1 MNGPMPARSAADNT
15 GGTGRALL
23 NQAVVIRNPLGLH
36 VRAARKFVETARRF
50 GSAVTVRNA
59 EGTRRADGRSISDLI
74 LLGAPE
80 GTELIVEV
88 DGEDAPVAL
97 PALADVLAAPS
108 ADDGEDVPET
118 AG

>member
-1 MNGPMPARSAADNT
+1 VNGPMPARSADDT
-15 GGTGRALL
+15 GGMGRAIL

-74 LLGAPE
+74 LLAAPV

-88 DGEDAPVAL
+88 HGDDAPAAL

-108 ADDGEDVPET
+108 ADDGDDVAEPAT
-118 AG
+118 